1 MEAFDS
7 FFAKGGSKTLKV
19 FYQEGEAPGI
29 GKFLA
34 ILIQGD
40 MIVPF
45 IINFF
50 NVSQN
55 KIWFYLFIILKPFAI
70 RTENA
75 YFECLR

>member
-50 NVSQN
+50 LMFPRIKSG
-55 KIWFYLFIILKPFAI
+55 F
-70 RTENA
+70 T
-75 YFECLR
+75 CS

>member
-34 ILIQGD
+34 VLIEGEVVVAS
-40 MIVPF
+40 IV
-45 IINFF
+45 NFVKCF
-50 NVSQN
+50 
-55 KIWFYLFIILKPFAI
+55 PG
-70 RTENA
+70 
-75 YFECLR
+75 